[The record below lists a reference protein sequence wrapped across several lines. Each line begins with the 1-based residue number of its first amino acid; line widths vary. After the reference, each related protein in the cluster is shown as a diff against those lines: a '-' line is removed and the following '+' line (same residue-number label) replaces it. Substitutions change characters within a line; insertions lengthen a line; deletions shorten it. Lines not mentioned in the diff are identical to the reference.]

1 MSTLAPQNPY
11 QPPFTKVRPM
21 SITETVLEMHYH
33 RPLMDLIRES
43 YGLGSTGKFNFYKY
57 SPQREV
63 FLGFDQAFVMTELTD
78 EQFFAQMKSSAMNNG
93 YKLSSRFIAYFL
105 QFKVVTELHR
115 RQKKTPSQ
123 IRSKPHYR
131 ASLDTTKN
139 DSTGFSQHELL
150 YNLNRNDG
158 AMVYYAC
165 PMIFDKSAIY
175 EVNVSLDPLRLVDLD
190 SCTSDFT
197 DNSKHYIYFD
207 QQQSQPIWCSEPVEG
222 EALTSEQFAERVVG
236 KLRQISPA
244 ASVEQLSTLLSQIK
258 ERGRAPDVSPS
269 SDEKTK
275 SGLSLFANSLT
286 IVRLDE
292 ENREG

>member
-1 MSTLAPQNPY
+1 
-11 QPPFTKVRPM
+11 M

-33 RPLMDLIRES
+33 RPLMDLIRET

-78 EQFFAQMKSSAMNNG
+78 EQFFAQMKSSSMKNG
-93 YKLSSRFIAYFL
+93 YKLSNRFIAYFL
-105 QFKVVTELHR
+105 QFKVVTVLHR
-115 RQKKTPSQ
+115 RQKKAPSQ

-139 DSTGFSQHELL
+139 DTTGFSQHELL

-158 AMVYYAC
+158 SMVYYAC
-165 PMIFDKSAIY
+165 PMIFDKSALY
-175 EVNVSLDPLRLVDLD
+175 ELNVSLDPLRLVDLD
-190 SCTSDFT
+190 SCPSDFT

-222 EALTSEQFAERVVG
+222 EALTVEQFAIKVVG
-236 KLRQISPA
+236 ELRQISHE
-244 ASVEQLSTLLSQIK
+244 ASVEKLSKLLSLIR
-258 ERGRAPDVSPS
+258 EHGSPTDVTRS
-269 SDEKTK
+269 SDEKIK
-275 SGLSLFANSLT
+275 SGISLFADSLT
-286 IVRLDE
+286 IVQLEE
-292 ENREG
+292 ENRKG